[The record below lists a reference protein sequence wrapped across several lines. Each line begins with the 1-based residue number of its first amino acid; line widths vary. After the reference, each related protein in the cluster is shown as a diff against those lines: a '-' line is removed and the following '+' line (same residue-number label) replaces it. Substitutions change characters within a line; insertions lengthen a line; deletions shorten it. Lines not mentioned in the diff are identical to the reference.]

1 MRCALRSFAAAAC
14 VLLVSALAAADQITG
29 SPTGLANPTCILTF
43 DDLGAVVEH
52 QPVTQ
57 YAAVSFSGFG
67 WDNGDLGQAGAT
79 GFSGGNLV
87 NGYLGFPPDS
97 TMSITFNTIV
107 NAAAFAVIGED
118 SNFTIQAYLNGSLV
132 DTMNLLVPKNPGAGY
147 VGFANESF
155 NQIAITRNSGTDYLT
170 ALALDNL
177 QFNCGAIDPNSC
189 IGPGP
194 IPEPP
199 PPDPGPQPPPDPD
212 PGPPPDP
219 TPAPVP
225 EPASLALF
233 GSGISML
240 TALLR
245 RARHK

>member
-1 MRCALRSFAAAAC
+1 
-14 VLLVSALAAADQITG
+14 VLLVSTLAAADQITG
-29 SPTGLANPTCILTF
+29 SLTGLADPTCTLTF
-43 DDLGAVVEH
+43 DDLGAIVEH

-57 YAAVSFSGFG
+57 YTAVTFTGFG

-107 NAAAFAVIGED
+107 SAAAFAAIGENSD
-118 SNFTIQAYLNGSLV
+118 FTIRAYLNGNLV

-155 NQIAITRNSGTDYLT
+155 NQITITRNSGTDYLT
-170 ALALDNL
+170 AFAIDNL

-189 IGPGP
+189 QGPGP
-194 IPEPP
+194 IPPP
-199 PPDPGPQPPPDPD
+199 PPDPSLDPPPDPSTL
-212 PGPPPDP
+212 PPPPDSM
-219 TPAPVP
+219 PAPVP
-225 EPASLALF
+225 EPASLALV

-240 TALLR
+240 AGLLR
-245 RARHK
+245 KTRRK